1 MDVTIIF
8 LSILLEPHSSSSA
21 GPVVVV
27 VNSAVLVHP
36 GSGLVVRVFSDHFLG
51 VVVVVGLK
59 ALLII
64 VQLGLG
70 EVVVGFSDPIPVTLV
85 LVVGVV
91 VEGKFIILQL
101 ILGIGVL

>member
-1 MDVTIIF
+1 M
-8 LSILLEPHSSSSA
+8 
-21 GPVVVV
+21 
-27 VNSAVLVHP
+27 
-36 GSGLVVRVFSDHFLG
+36 VRVFSDHFLG

-91 VEGKFIILQL
+91 VEGKLIILQL